1 MKPVVFH
8 TEADAEFRAAITY
21 LNDQRA
27 DIGYDFSDE
36 VEAAVG
42 LIGRQPKLFPPHGNG
57 FRKCVVRRFGYL
69 IVFFEYDDFVWVS
82 AVYHGRRDPNYWRHR
97 QPQ

>member
-8 TEADAEFRAAITY
+8 TEADAEFREAIAY

-36 VEAAVG
+36 VEAAVR
-42 LIGRQPKLFPPHGNG
+42 LIGQQPKLFSPHGNG
-57 FRKCVVRRFGYL
+57 FRKCVIRRFGYL
-69 IVFFEYDDFVWVS
+69 IVYFEFDDHV
-82 AVYHGRRDPNYWRHR
+82 
-97 QPQ
+97 